1 MEMMFHHI
9 KKHLRTI
16 DWFLVICV
24 CVAFAFGF
32 IAIRSATN
40 FFPRLNPPRS
50 QTRLLMVQA
59 AAIAIGI
66 VGMFILSKMDYMH
79 VLKYCKY
86 LYIFSVVLLVAV
98 LFFGVGDEVG
108 NRSWFRF
115 GPVGFQPSEF
125 VKLAF
130 IVVIA
135 NHLDK
140 NRDKINHPKN
150 ILQLF
155 LYFGILFGLIL
166 AAGDLGNNLI
176 YGFIFL
182 AMCFAAGMSLW
193 YFLGGA
199 FVLAA
204 LSPILWRLLAGYR
217 QDRIQIIFDPT
228 MDPEGV
234 GYQVLMSM
242 RAIGSGGL
250 LGHGY
255 QQGPITQ
262 RTVAGRFI
270 PEQWTDFIFAGIG
283 EEFGFIGA
291 ILALLI
297 LVLIV
302 VRILIISRNARSNVG
317 SLICVGVMSM
327 IIAQSVVNIGM
338 TLGLVP
344 VIGVTLPFFSYG
356 GSSVIS
362 SLWGIGMV
370 LSVRSRTSIYYFTR
384 DEIG

>member
-1 MEMMFHHI
+1 LI
-9 KKHLRTI
+9 
-16 DWFLVICV
+16 
-24 CVAFAFGF
+24 
-32 IAIRSATN
+32 
-40 FFPRLNPPRS
+40 
-50 QTRLLMVQA
+50 VQA
-59 AAIAIGI
+59 TAIAIGI
-66 VGMFILSKMDYMH
+66 VGMFILSKADYMH
-79 VLKYCKY
+79 VLKYYKY
-86 LYIFSVVLLVAV
+86 MYLFSVTLLVAV
-98 LFFGVGDEVG
+98 LLFGVGDEVG

-115 GPVGFQPSEF
+115 GPVGIQPSEF

-140 NRDKINHPKN
+140 NRHRINHPKN
-150 ILQLF
+150 ILQLL
-155 LYFGILFGLIL
+155 LYFGVLFGLIL
-166 AAGDLGNNLI
+166 YAGDLGNNLI

-182 AMCFAAGMSLW
+182 CMCFAAGMSLW

-204 LSPILWRLLAGYR
+204 SAPILWDLLAGYR
-217 QDRIQIIFDPT
+217 QMRIRIGIDPT
-228 MDPEGV
+228 LDPEGW

-242 RAIGSGGL
+242 RAISSGGL

-262 RTVAGRFI
+262 RMGNRHI
-270 PEQWTDFIFAGIG
+270 PEQWTDFIFSAIG
-283 EEFGFIGA
+283 EEFGFVGA

-297 LVLIV
+297 LVLII
-302 VRILIISRNARSNVG
+302 VRILIIARNARTNAG

-338 TLGLVP
+338 TLGVLP

-356 GSSVIS
+356 GSSIIS
-362 SLWGIGMV
+362 SLWAVGMV
-370 LSVRSRTSIYYFTR
+370 LSVRSRTNIYYFTR

>member
-1 MEMMFHHI
+1 MEMMFRHI

-24 CVAFAFGF
+24 CVALAFGF
-32 IAIRSATN
+32 IAVRSATN
-40 FFPRLNPPRS
+40 VFPRLNPPRS
-50 QTRLLMVQA
+50 QTRILAVQA
-59 AAIAIGI
+59 AAIVIGI

-140 NRDKINHPKN
+140 NRDSINHPKN
-150 ILQLF
+150 ILQL
-155 LYFGILFGLIL
+155 LVYFGILFGLIL
-166 AAGDLGNNLI
+166 YAGDLGNNLI
-176 YGFIFL
+176 YGFVFL

-199 FVLAA
+199 FILAA
-204 LSPILWRLLAGYR
+204 LSPILWGLLADYR
-217 QDRIQIIFDPT
+217 RYRIIVGIDPT
-228 MDPEGV
+228 LDPEGW
-234 GYQVLMSM
+234 GYQVIMSM

-262 RTVAGRFI
+262 RMGGRFI

-283 EEFGFIGA
+283 EEFGFVGA

-302 VRILIISRNARSNVG
+302 VRILVISRNARSNVG

-327 IIAQSVVNIGM
+327 IIAQSIVNLGM
-338 TLGLVP
+338 TLGVLP

-356 GSSVIS
+356 GSSIIS

-370 LSVRSRTSIYYFTR
+370 LSVRSRTNIYYFTR